1 MSPAEHSPAPRKPE
15 APVDVASLA
24 ASVLRE
30 VAAQLLGAQCIRRQ
44 AAGADSAAL
53 LVQLAIEHADHW
65 ACHFDEQV
73 RRIEQG
79 GGK

>member
-1 MSPAEHSPAPRKPE
+1 MSAANHTPAPRAPD

-30 VAAQLLGAQCIRRQ
+30 VAAQLLGARCIRRQ
-44 AAGADSAAL
+44 AAGDDHADR
-53 LVQLAIEHADHW
+53 LVELAIAHADHW

-73 RRIEQG
+73 RIIEQSDG
-79 GGK
+79 R